1 MASAAYS
8 PNMTVTEEA
17 GLIRQIIAGNRD
29 LFSDLITPHL
39 TPLLRIVQAT
49 VGTHQDVEDI
59 VQQATLKALAHLE
72 QFRFQ
77 ASFRTWLI
85 RIGLN
90 EARQWRRKYA
100 SSRFVTLDY
109 MTLSQFP
116 IADERSSPLL
126 ECQRSEAAVRLRAA
140 LVRLPEKYRVVILL
154 MDLEHRSLVEVAEQL
169 RLTVPAVKTRHMRA
183 RKKMAKLLRP
193 LTQSCR

>member
-1 MASAAYS
+1 M
-8 PNMTVTEEA
+8 M
-17 GLIRQIIAGNRD
+17 
-29 LFSDLITPHL
+29 TPHL

-100 SSRFVTLDY
+100 SSRFVALDY
-109 MTLSQFP
+109 VTLSQFP

-126 ECQRSEAAVRLRAA
+126 ECQRNEAA
-140 LVRLPEKYRVVILL
+140 
-154 MDLEHRSLVEVAEQL
+154 
-169 RLTVPAVKTRHMRA
+169 
-183 RKKMAKLLRP
+183 
-193 LTQSCR
+193 